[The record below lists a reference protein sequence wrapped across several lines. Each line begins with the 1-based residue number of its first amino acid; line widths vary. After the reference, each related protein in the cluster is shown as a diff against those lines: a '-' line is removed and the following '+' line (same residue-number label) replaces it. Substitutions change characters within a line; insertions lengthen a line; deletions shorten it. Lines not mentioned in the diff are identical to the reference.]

1 MQSCCI
7 CLKVFGKG
15 KNVLKWNPFKAILEV
30 EKVTVQNEFVKM
42 LGKRDFLVV
51 IVFHSVE
58 FASSTIMASSM
69 RT

>member
-1 MQSCCI
+1 MQNCCI
-7 CLKVFGKG
+7 FLKVFGKG
-15 KNVLKWNPFKAILEV
+15 KNILKWNPLKAILEA
-30 EKVTVQNEFVKM
+30 EKVTAQNEFVEM

-58 FASSTIMASSM
+58 VASSTIMASSM